1 MRALCNVRKTSLAK
15 EAGVHQAARVEYKHA
30 YIASLD
36 ERDIAVHVD
45 TANKQHYEV
54 STEFLESCL
63 GPRMKY
69 SSCLYDGIEESNT
82 TKVTLEQAE
91 LAMLELYCERAK
103 LEDGMDILDLGCGWG
118 SLCLYLAEVR
128 PGFAA
133 LRASLQ
139 SPCLVQ
145 RCSV

>member
-1 MRALCNVRKTSLAK
+1 MRALCNVRKTSLTK

-36 ERDIAVHVD
+36 EHDIAVHVD

-69 SSCLYDGIEESNT
+69 SSCLYDGIEENNT

-128 PGFAA
+128 PGFTAFK
-133 LRASLQ
+133 ASLQ
-139 SPCLVQ
+139 SPSLV
-145 RCSV
+145 